1 MSEPLRIRISPQ
13 ALAQIE
19 EAADW
24 WAKNRLAAPG
34 AIRQDISEILTVLVL
49 QPGIGMPTRRGRG
62 RVKGLR
68 RVTLDRV
75 RYYLYCRVSEG
86 ALEVLAF
93 WHTSRGQ
100 PPRIQA
106 Q

>member
-1 MSEPLRIRISPQ
+1 MSEALRIRISPQ

-24 WAKNRLAAPG
+24 WTKNRPAAPG
-34 AIRQDISEILTVLVL
+34 AIRHDITEMLAILVL
-49 QPGIGMPTRRGRG
+49 QPGVGTPTRPG

-68 RVTLDRV
+68 RVTLERV
-75 RYYLYCRVSEG
+75 RYYLYYRVTDG

-93 WHTSRGQ
+93 WHTSRRRL
-100 PPRIQA
+100 PRIRVQ
-106 Q
+106 

>member
-1 MSEPLRIRISPQ
+1 MSEALRIRISPQ

-24 WAKNRLAAPG
+24 WAQHRPAAPG
-34 AIRQDISEILTVLVL
+34 AIRQDIAEMLAVLVL
-49 QPGIGMPTRRGRG
+49 QPGVGMPTRR
-62 RVKGLR
+62 VHIQGLR

-75 RYYLYCRVSEG
+75 RYYLYYRVAEG
-86 ALEVLAF
+86 ALEVVAF
-93 WHTSRGQ
+93 WHTSRGR
-100 PPRIQA
+100 PPRIQM

>member
-1 MSEPLRIRISPQ
+1 VSEPLHIRISPQ
-13 ALAQIE
+13 ALSQIE

-24 WAKNRLAAPG
+24 WATHRPAAPG
-34 AIRQDISEILTVLVL
+34 AIRQDIAEILAVLVL
-49 QPGIGMPTRRGRG
+49 QPGVGMPTRRG

-75 RYYLYCRVSEG
+75 HYYLYYRVADG

-93 WHTSRGQ
+93 WHTSRGRL
-100 PPRIQA
+100 PRIQV

>member
-24 WAKNRLAAPG
+24 WAKNRPAAPG
-34 AIRQDISEILTVLVL
+34 AIRQDITEILAVLVL
-49 QPGIGMPTRRGRG
+49 QPGIGMPTRRG

-75 RYYLYCRVSEG
+75 RYYLYYRVADG
-86 ALEVLAF
+86 ALEVLAL
-93 WHTSRGQ
+93 WHTSRGR
-100 PPRIQA
+100 PPRIQV

>member
-1 MSEPLRIRISPQ
+1 MSEALRIRISPQ

-24 WAKNRLAAPG
+24 WSKHRPAAPG
-34 AIRQDISEILTVLVL
+34 AIRQDIAEILAILVL
-49 QPGIGMPTRRGRG
+49 QPGVGMSTRRGRI
-62 RVKGLR
+62 KGLR

-75 RYYLYCRVSEG
+75 SYYLYYRVADG

-93 WHTSRGQ
+93 WHTSRGRF
-100 PPRIQA
+100 PRIQV

>member
-1 MSEPLRIRISPQ
+1 MSEALGIRISPQ

-19 EAADW
+19 EAGDW
-24 WAKNRLAAPG
+24 WAKNRLDAPG
-34 AIRQDISEILTVLVL
+34 AIRQDLAEMLAILVL
-49 QPGIGMPTRRGRG
+49 QPGVGMSTRRG

-68 RVTLDRV
+68 RVTLERV
-75 RYYLYCRVSEG
+75 RYYLYYRVADG

-93 WHTSRGQ
+93 WHTRRGRL
-100 PPRIQA
+100 PRIQV

>member
-1 MSEPLRIRISPQ
+1 MSEALRIRISPQ

-24 WAKNRLAAPG
+24 WAKNRPAAPG
-34 AIRQDISEILTVLVL
+34 AIRHDVAEMLAILVL
-49 QPGIGMPTRRGRG
+49 QPGVGMPTQRG

-68 RVTLDRV
+68 RVTLERV
-75 RYYLYCRVSEG
+75 RYYLYYRVADG
-86 ALEVLAF
+86 AVEVLAF
-93 WHTSRGQ
+93 WHMSRGRA
-100 PPRIQA
+100 PRIQV

>member
-1 MSEPLRIRISPQ
+1 MSDALRIRISPQ

-24 WAKNRLAAPG
+24 WAKNRPAAPG
-34 AIRQDISEILTVLVL
+34 AIRQDLAEILAILVL
-49 QPGIGMPTRRGRG
+49 QPGVGMSTRRGRI
-62 RVKGLR
+62 KGLR
-68 RVTLDRV
+68 RVTFERV
-75 RYYLYCRVSEG
+75 RYYLYYRVADG

-93 WHTSRGQ
+93 WHTSRGRL
-100 PPRIQA
+100 PRIQV